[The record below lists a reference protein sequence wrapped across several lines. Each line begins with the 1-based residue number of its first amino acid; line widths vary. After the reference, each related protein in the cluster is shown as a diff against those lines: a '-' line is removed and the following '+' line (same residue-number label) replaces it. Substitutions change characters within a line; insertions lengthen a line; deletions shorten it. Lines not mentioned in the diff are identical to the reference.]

1 MRFLI
6 IFIVSLS
13 ANADDRIRAS
23 REAFKAFT
31 QTETAK
37 LYSKNITNY
46 VERKSPL
53 NKESAVMVLSAAQM
67 AASGSIDTSKIKS
80 LKFHLDENI
89 FIRPDVLHRFNGS
102 ETRGILNINI
112 SF

>member
-6 IFIVSLS
+6 IFLFSLS

-23 REAFKAFT
+23 REAFKAFS

-37 LYSKNITNY
+37 LYSKNIQNY
-46 VERKSPL
+46 VEKRYSF
-53 NKESAVMVLSAAQM
+53 NKEYTVTALAAAQM
-67 AASGSIDTSKIKS
+67 AASGSVDTSKIKS
-80 LKFHLDENI
+80 LKFHLDENV
-89 FIRPDVLHRFNGS
+89 FIRPDVLHKFNGS
-102 ETRGILNINI
+102 ETRGTLNINI